1 MRESYFEELDDIRHC
16 LVEMA
21 NTVGSQ
27 MSTAT
32 TALLDADVALADL
45 VIASDEQIDA
55 TRESIEQRC
64 FTLLARQQPVA
75 TDLRTIVVATRIASD
90 LERMGD
96 LAEHIAKVARMRFPD
111 HAVPQEVRPAFLEAG
126 HVAEML
132 VAKAGTVIATRD
144 VDAARELETD
154 DDAMDRLHRGLF
166 RQVLSDDWPYGVE
179 AAIDI
184 TLLGRYYE
192 RFADHAVSVA
202 RRVVY
207 LVTGERRRPR
217 DRGLSLLLALVL
229 DRLDRRGGRV
239 GVEVLAADLERAQ
252 VVVEV
257 VAQRHAGGDVQPD
270 HLLVPHAVEVLHQG
284 AQAVAVGGDQDRPA
298 EPQVRHDRVVPVGQH
313 PDDDVLEALG
323 RRAGLRREERVA
335 RVAVLRELAVGSM
348 GGGGVSYE
356 RRQSMN
362 CSSPNSARVAAL
374 SLPCRAP

>member
-1 MRESYFEELDDIRHC
+1 MRESYFEELEDIRNC
-16 LVEMA
+16 LVELA

-45 VIASDEQIDA
+45 VIAGDEQIDA
-55 TRESIEQRC
+55 TRESIDQRC

-96 LAEHIAKVARMRFPD
+96 LSEHIAKVARMRFPD

-132 VAKAGTVIATRD
+132 VTKAGTVIATRN

-154 DDAMDRLHRGLF
+154 DDAMDRIHRGLF
-166 RQVLSDDWPYGVE
+166 RQVLSDDWPYGIE

-207 LVTGERRRPR
+207 LVTGERHTT
-217 DRGLSLLLALVL
+217 
-229 DRLDRRGGRV
+229 
-239 GVEVLAADLERAQ
+239 EVA
-252 VVVEV
+252 
-257 VAQRHAGGDVQPD
+257 
-270 HLLVPHAVEVLHQG
+270 
-284 AQAVAVGGDQDRPA
+284 
-298 EPQVRHDRVVPVGQH
+298 
-313 PDDDVLEALG
+313 
-323 RRAGLRREERVA
+323 
-335 RVAVLRELAVGSM
+335 S
-348 GGGGVSYE
+348 
-356 RRQSMN
+356 
-362 CSSPNSARVAAL
+362 
-374 SLPCRAP
+374 

>member
-1 MRESYFEELDDIRHC
+1 MRESYFEELEDIRTC

-45 VIASDEQIDA
+45 VIAGDEQIDA

-144 VDAARELETD
+144 VEAARELETD

-166 RQVLSDDWPYGVE
+166 RQVLSDDWPYGIE

-207 LVTGERRRPR
+207 LVTGERHVPPCSSSSGRHRGQGRPR
-217 DRGLSLLLALVL
+217 SRASRARTPRQARAYFLPWFLTASIAAAAASGSRYSPPVL
-229 DRLDRRGGRV
+229 T
-239 GVEVLAADLERAQ
+239 
-252 VVVEV
+252 
-257 VAQRHAGGDVQPD
+257 
-270 HLLVPHAVEVLHQG
+270 
-284 AQAVAVGGDQDRPA
+284 
-298 EPQVRHDRVVPVGQH
+298 
-313 PDDDVLEALG
+313 G
-323 RRAGLRREERVA
+323 RR
-335 RVAVLRELAVGSM
+335 
-348 GGGGVSYE
+348 
-356 RRQSMN
+356 
-362 CSSPNSARVAAL
+362 SSSR
-374 SLPCRAP
+374 S